1 MTIRSHPL
9 RFESLVVHGE
19 PEAGP
24 CGPTTVPIVQS
35 SAFAYGTA
43 SALEDVFRGRK
54 VAPVYTR
61 LGNPTTEALEKR
73 LALLEGGVAA
83 VATASG
89 MAAIATA
96 VMSIIRSGDEILA
109 SASLFGGTFSL
120 FKETLSNYGVT
131 THFVDPT
138 DVAAVR
144 SGVTDRTRLIFME
157 TIGNP
162 RIDVPDI
169 SAIAAAAKE
178 ERIPLVVDATVS
190 TPCLARGCDLG
201 ADIIVHSTSKYIN
214 GTGSAIGGVI
224 IDMGRFG
231 WRSDKFPHFAPFVKR
246 YGEFA
251 FTARVRKLIH
261 KDFGACAAPMNS
273 FLLIE
278 GLETLALRMEK
289 HCANAIA
296 LANFLSGHPKVN
308 WVRYPGLAESP
319 FHEVAARQF
328 GGRFGGLLAF
338 GLADREGAF
347 RFIDHLRMAKNAA
360 NIGDVKTLVIHP
372 ASTIYCDYETEDKA
386 LLGVAE
392 ELVRVSVG
400 IEHKDDIIEDFAQA
414 LSRSAD

>member
-1 MTIRSHPL
+1 MTIKTPQL
-9 RFESLVVHGE
+9 RFESLVVHGGLE
-19 PEAGP
+19 TGT
-24 CGPTTVPIVQS
+24 CGPTTVPIIQS

-54 VAPVYTR
+54 TGPVYTR

-73 LALLEGGVAA
+73 LAFLEGGVAA

-120 FKETLSNYGVT
+120 FRDTLSNYGIT
-131 THFVDPT
+131 TRFVDPT
-138 DVAAVR
+138 DVAAIR
-144 SGVTDRTRLIFME
+144 GGVTDRTRLIFVE

-169 SAIAAAAKE
+169 SAIAAAAQE
-178 ERIPLVVDATVS
+178 AGIPLVVDATIS

-214 GTGSAIGGVI
+214 GTGSTIGGVI

-231 WRSDKFPHFAPFVKR
+231 WRNDKFPHFAPFVKR
-246 YGEFA
+246 YREFA

-273 FLLIE
+273 FIRP
-278 GLETLALRMEK
+278 GTRLEATEITPLPPR
-289 HCANAIA
+289 AIRGKA
-296 LANFLSGHPKVN
+296 RLSSP
-308 WVRYPGLAESP
+308 ESTSKSAG
-319 FHEVAARQF
+319 FWAM
-328 GGRFGGLLAF
+328 
-338 GLADREGAF
+338 
-347 RFIDHLRMAKNAA
+347 RFIIWLMSPLASLTATTLRWAA
-360 NIGDVKTLVIHP
+360 SLSMVGFSMFLPVRP
-372 ASTIYCDYETEDKA
+372 AM
-386 LLGVAE
+386 L
-392 ELVRVSVG
+392 
-400 IEHKDDIIEDFAQA
+400 
-414 LSRSAD
+414 